1 MFKFSDKIFRTTT
14 LTSLLGLFVNF
25 EYISQ
30 IFPVFQYVNFEKMNF
45 YRDRGLREVDRNP

>member
-14 LTSLLGLFVNF
+14 LKSLLGLFVNF

-45 YRDRGLREVDRNP
+45 YRDRGLRAVDRNS

>member
-1 MFKFSDKIFRTTT
+1 MFKFSDKIFITTT

-30 IFPVFQYVNFEKMNF
+30 IFPVFQYVKFEKINF
-45 YRDRGLREVDRNP
+45 YRDGGLRAVDRNS